1 MMTDQTEM
9 YKRVAGFFEQFALLI
24 KLEVASKI
32 ALQKQAEKLDEQN
45 KKLEFMIQTYVN
57 GKTFSGFCDYLEIV
71 DSKGIAIAKLLRKGE
86 VKKWD
91 AKGALTIRCGGYTSA
106 ALGTFQKQIG
116 KWLAEYLG
124 TKQAKLVIRYSDEVT
139 ENLLKE

>member
-9 YKRVAGFFEQFALLI
+9 YRKLAGFFEQCALLI
-24 KLEVASKI
+24 KMEVEAKV
-32 ALQKQAEKLDEQN
+32 ALNEQN